1 APLGV
6 HCSLFKNVSIQCVNL
21 SFCVITGTLRDEGV
35 DSVLKEKSRRL
46 QITLKENIIADLDA
60 VSRKYGLSKSNIT
73 AMLSN
78 KYFKDEIGDYKNNSK
93 KPHSAKTKD
102 LLIRLLYQFAHQHYL

>member
-1 APLGV
+1 GHTTTAPLGV

-35 DSVLKEKSRRL
+35 ESVLKEKSRSL

-60 VSRKYGLSKSNIT
+60 ESRKYGLSKSNII

-78 KYFKDEIGDYKNNSK
+78 KYLNEELGDYKK
-93 KPHSAKTKD
+93 KYKK
-102 LLIRLLYQFAHQHYL
+102 Q

>member
-1 APLGV
+1 MGVFIWFYRDFLLKIGGHTTTAPLGV

-60 VSRKYGLSKSNIT
+60 VSRKYGLSKSNII

-78 KYFKDEIGDYKNNSK
+78 KYLKIGRSSCRDQMYV
-93 KPHSAKTKD
+93 
-102 LLIRLLYQFAHQHYL
+102 

>member
-1 APLGV
+1 MGVIIWFYRDFCLKIGGHTTTAPLGV
-6 HCSLFKNVSIQCVNL
+6 HCSLFKNVSIPCVNL

-35 DSVLKEKSRRL
+35 DRVLKEKSRRL

-60 VSRKYGLSKSNIT
+60 VSIKYGLSKCNII

-78 KYFKDEIGDYKNNSK
+78 KYFKKEFGHYKNN
-93 KPHSAKTKD
+93 
-102 LLIRLLYQFAHQHYL
+102 

>member
-1 APLGV
+1 ML
-6 HCSLFKNVSIQCVNL
+6 LFDKSYFLDTASKSAIIFSFNVICKRLLFSFNTL
-21 SFCVITGTLRDEGV
+21 SNPSLRDEGV

-60 VSRKYGLSKSNIT
+60 VSRKYGLSKSNII

-78 KYFKDEIGDYKNNSK
+78 KYLKEEFGDYKNN
-93 KPHSAKTKD
+93 
-102 LLIRLLYQFAHQHYL
+102 

>member
-1 APLGV
+1 
-6 HCSLFKNVSIQCVNL
+6 L

-60 VSRKYGLSKSNIT
+60 VSRKYGLSKSNII

-78 KYFKDEIGDYKNNSK
+78 KYLKEEFGDYKNN
-93 KPHSAKTKD
+93 
-102 LLIRLLYQFAHQHYL
+102 

>member
-1 APLGV
+1 MGVFMWSYGDFCLKIGWHTTTAPLGV

-35 DSVLKEKSRRL
+35 DSVLIEKSRRL
-46 QITLKENIIADLDA
+46 QITLKENIMADLDA
-60 VSRKYGLSKSNIT
+60 GSRKYGVSKSNII

-78 KYFKDEIGDYKNNSK
+78 IYLKEEFGDYKNK
-93 KPHSAKTKD
+93 
-102 LLIRLLYQFAHQHYL
+102 

>member
-1 APLGV
+1 TAPLGV

-21 SFCVITGTLRDEGV
+21 SFCVITGTLRDEGG

-60 VSRKYGLSKSNIT
+60 VSRKDGLSKSNII

-78 KYFKDEIGDYKNNSK
+78 KYLKEEFGDYKNNYKNTHSSRSK
-93 KPHSAKTKD
+93 D
-102 LLIRLLYQFAHQHYL
+102 FLISLFNEF